1 MAIAAVSRSRISPT
15 MSTSGSWRRMLRRAV
30 PNDTPAFEWTGT
42 WVTPGSRYSIGS
54 STVIIFSSD
63 GCRRPSAAYR
73 VVVLPLPV
81 GPVAS
86 RSPGARA
93 AGGGERRGEGLGC
106 HPQRVE
112 GPRRPAPGEQ
122 AEHHRFPIHGRCG
135 RDAKIEIPRLQP
147 GADAAV
153 LRCAAFGDV
162 QFGQQLEPGDDRG
175 LETLRWCGD
184 FRKHAVYPEPDAE
197 AALRGFEV
205 DVARAGLEGVADQEV
220 DELDDR
226 RLVGQVS
233 CIGERFLGR

>member
-63 GCRRPSAAYR
+63 GCRSPT
-73 VVVLPLPV
+73 PV
-81 GPVAS
+81 
-86 RSPGARA
+86 
-93 AGGGERRGEGLGC
+93 
-106 HPQRVE
+106 
-112 GPRRPAPGEQ
+112 EQ